1 MSSSSRVLKD
11 KGFMLQER
19 GEIDVKGKGRM
30 STYFL
35 EGNLTSTEHEIMGR
49 SVKEA
54 DSGRAS
60 VQSARDCST
69 EAALYRPAIQRVQS
83 EDRNPAVPME
93 YGDSLT
99 DPQPPVQLTDPQP
112 QARAKSLKGK
122 PRDSESYG
130 SLHSDNKS
138 VEGGLPNPDH
148 QLTRATLSQ
157 SPTPIEAEALPSTK
171 HIRTSFCVVL

>member
-69 EAALYRPAIQRVQS
+69 EAALYRPGKQGSPVCLPLNYSTTKNTHLYKNTVHLRKFLRCVSHLVAPYLS
-83 EDRNPAVPME
+83 N
-93 YGDSLT
+93 SLGCS
-99 DPQPPVQLTDPQP
+99 
-112 QARAKSLKGK
+112 A
-122 PRDSESYG
+122 
-130 SLHSDNKS
+130 SD
-138 VEGGLPNPDH
+138 
-148 QLTRATLSQ
+148 ALSQ
-157 SPTPIEAEALPSTK
+157 QVFCSLIFMAHLAIITTETNTNPILASLSWLWYIVNASL
-171 HIRTSFCVVL
+171 